1 MRQKEEVFPLVFLR
15 MKNCAAVMKWIAIC
29 DDDKAENEL
38 VSRLIEEY
46 AIKYDYDIHT
56 RAFPSGRSLLRSEQI
71 FDMYIL
77 DYQMDEMDGME
88 LAEKLRKEKH
98 VESYIVFLTAYM
110 HFVQEAFKVNTHRFL
125 HKPVKTEDLYEALNS
140 LMLPTVYARHISLKR
155 ETQEDIIYTNDII
168 CIEAQGKSSLV
179 TTKSG
184 TVAYNHLMK
193 DIYDMLPGQL
203 FLKVHRSYII
213 NFEQIKNYSI
223 RDRLITMRD
232 GRKIPISRD
241 LVNEF
246 VQKHEQYIKRF
257 K

>member
-1 MRQKEEVFPLVFLR
+1 M
-15 MKNCAAVMKWIAIC
+15 WIAVC
-29 DDDKAENEL
+29 DDEKAENDH
-38 VSRLIEEY
+38 VVDLINEY
-46 AIKYDYDIHT
+46 AIQFDYDIHCK
-56 RAFPSGRSLLRSEQI
+56 AFTSGESLLRSEQV

-88 LAEKLRKEKH
+88 LAEKLRKEKN

-125 HKPVKTEDLYEALNS
+125 HKPVKTAELYEALNS

-155 ETQEDIIYTNDII
+155 VTQEDIVYTNDII
-168 CIEAQGKSSLV
+168 CIEAMGKTSLV
-179 TTKSG
+179 TMKTG
-184 TVAYNHLMK
+184 EVEYNHLMK
-193 DIYDMLPGQL
+193 DIYDMLPSQL

-232 GRKIPISRD
+232 GRTIPVSRD
-241 LVNEF
+241 LINEF